1 MLFVW
6 QWCCSLI
13 GIAKKMKK
21 GRRGEQSDK
30 GFKWSLC
37 AICKLLF
44 TLLYSSG
51 LAELLAVN
59 NLCHYFWIFSTKW
72 IISRSLHEVESCL
85 ITTLVTL
92 FHIYKLFQFN
102 TKLFATISSCEFDQ
116 PTVEKECFQNNKNL
130 KRINKCFLKHT
141 FNFKKHL

>member
-1 MLFVW
+1 MCGSDVAALLEL
-6 QWCCSLI
+6 Q
-13 GIAKKMKK
+13 
-21 GRRGEQSDK
+21 RRWRRAGEVNKVIKD
-30 GFKWSLC
+30 FKWSLC

-44 TLLYSSG
+44 TLLYSLG

-102 TKLFATISSCEFDQ
+102 TKLFANIPSCEFDQ
-116 PTVEKECFQNNKNL
+116 PTVEKECFQNNKNF